1 MRRELSGDD
10 HLLQLVDIFLDFD
23 VREYVFPTGFDGDRK
38 LLAVGGYGLDDHR
51 IFARGSRKFEIA
63 VPVGHPAEYRIFS
76 ETVMYS
82 AGAPSVVM
90 TLPEILTFTRFCPA
104 AGRTDNNNRMT
115 VQIFLIMG
123 FWFYSFAKVGGMKR
137 AGNHPF

>member
-1 MRRELSGDD
+1 LRRELSGDD

-63 VPVGHPAEYRIFS
+63 VPVGHPAEYRIFQRNRD
-76 ETVMYS
+76 VFGRS
-82 AGAPSVVM
+82 AVCGDDIARDFDLYPVLS
-90 TLPEILTFTRFCPA
+90 RC
-104 AGRTDNNNRMT
+104 GQDG
-115 VQIFLIMG
+115 Q
-123 FWFYSFAKVGGMKR
+123 
-137 AGNHPF
+137 